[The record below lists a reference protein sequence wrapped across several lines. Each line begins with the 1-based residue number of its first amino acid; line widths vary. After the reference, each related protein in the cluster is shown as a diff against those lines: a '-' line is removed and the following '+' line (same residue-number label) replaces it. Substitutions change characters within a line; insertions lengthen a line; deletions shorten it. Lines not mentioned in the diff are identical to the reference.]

1 MEARCFSRVQ
11 WSIIQSGIKKVVA
24 EVSTSEEFLKRQRA
38 SMLKT
43 KAFFEEAGIEYVEAF
58 VEEVQVVT
66 KGMRSYPRKQRR
78 SVRRQNHIAR
88 DLRSPIFRMRVI
100 DKRNSQDNWRKE
112 LSQEDYED

>member
-1 MEARCFSRVQ
+1 M
-11 WSIIQSGIKKVVA
+11 
-24 EVSTSEEFLKRQRA
+24 
-38 SMLKT
+38 
-43 KAFFEEAGIEYVEAF
+43 
-58 VEEVQVVT
+58 T
-66 KGMRSYPRKQRR
+66 KGVRSYPHKQRR